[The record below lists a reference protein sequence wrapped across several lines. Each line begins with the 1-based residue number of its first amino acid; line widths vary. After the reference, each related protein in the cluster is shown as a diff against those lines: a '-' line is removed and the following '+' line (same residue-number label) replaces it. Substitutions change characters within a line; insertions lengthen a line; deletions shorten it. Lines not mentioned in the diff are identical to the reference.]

1 MQYHYHTF
9 SSGLRLVF
17 KQVKNPVAHIG
28 ITVNT
33 GSRHEPENL
42 QGICHLIEHLI
53 FKGTATR
60 NNFRILSRLEDVGAD
75 LNAFTTKE
83 DTTVYVSISKTYMAR
98 AVELLSDI
106 MFNSVFP
113 EDEIAKE
120 KSVVLDEINS
130 YKDNPAEWIHDEF
143 EDTVFAGHPLG
154 RNILGTRKSL
164 KSIKRNDLLAFY
176 KSAYRADN
184 MVVSVVAQAGFD
196 HIIKLIGT
204 YFDHTHSSGP
214 EDLILPS
221 FSYVPFN
228 RSIKYSKHISHALIG
243 NIGYSSNQPERFAL
257 ALLNNFLGGPA
268 MNARLNILLREQMGI
283 AYNIES
289 SYSAFS
295 DTGLFSIYYGTDNEN
310 LQIALDII
318 LKELA
323 DCRTQKWSAVKLAR
337 IRRQAA
343 GQQVIALQN
352 SQNEM
357 LAMARSMTLYGKVD
371 SYKELIEKIE
381 NVSAAEI
388 LETANKV
395 FEPSQLSY
403 LFFTDREK

>member
-1 MQYHYHTF
+1 MQYNYHTF

-28 ITVNT
+28 VIVNT
-33 GSRHEPENL
+33 GSRNEPDNL

-53 FKGTATR
+53 FKGTETR

-83 DTTVYVSISKTYMAR
+83 DTTVYVSISKTYMTR
-98 AVELLSDI
+98 AIELLSDI

-113 EDEIAKE
+113 EEEITKE

-154 RNILGTRKSL
+154 HNILGTKKSL
-164 KSIKRNDLLAFY
+164 KSIKRNDLKRFY

-196 HIIKLIGT
+196 HIVKLIGT
-204 YFDHTHSSGP
+204 YFDHQDTSNAERP
-214 EDLILPS
+214 ILPS
-221 FSYVPFN
+221 FTYVSFN
-228 RSIKYSKHISHALIG
+228 KSINYSKHISHTLIG
-243 NIGYSSNQPERFAL
+243 NIGYNSYQPERFAM

-295 DTGLFSIYYGTDNEN
+295 DTGLFSIYFGTDNEN
-310 LQIALDII
+310 LEIATDII
-318 LKELA
+318 LRELA
-323 DCRTQKWSAVKLAR
+323 SCRTQKWSAIKLAR
-337 IRRQAA
+337 VRRQAA
-343 GQQVIALQN
+343 GQQIIALQN

-357 LAMARSMTLYGKVD
+357 LAMARSMTLYGMVD

-381 NVSAAEI
+381 NVTSGEI

-395 FEPSQLSY
+395 FEPSQLSF
-403 LFFTDREK
+403 LFFTERGK